1 MPFLNPRQSA
11 LSNCDRGCC
20 GGAWVSSSTYA
31 PNWYKSYHHLIL
43 KSLRLNKDQKEST
56 KKELEASADAIKLK
70 HGLEKALKAFT
81 KDPENAVPDEFWYM
95 KR

>member
-1 MPFLNPRQSA
+1 MS
-11 LSNCDRGCC
+11 
-20 GGAWVSSSTYA
+20 
-31 PNWYKSYHHLIL
+31 
-43 KSLRLNKDQKEST
+43 KDQKEST